1 MTVENVRLPR
11 PAKVRIERAHKSPT
25 ARVYINDVDA
35 SNHVSAVT
43 WGMKAGKLPTA
54 TLTFLDVEV
63 DVEAEELGP
72 GSENIRVQST
82 APNEGLR
89 ALAEANK
96 RECARIVAEVQ
107 DGGLPDFTAED
118 WERLRRFAPGL
129 VDAILG
135 ATPVERRKHV
145 VSASE
150 PAELRT
156 PVEWGERYG
165 VDIMDP
171 DGWRSA
177 DAPAWTEPITLA
189 DFYDRARRCTVRN
202 CATVDWQRIA
212 RDAKES

>member
-1 MTVENVRLPR
+1 MENVRLPR

-25 ARVYINDVDA
+25 ARVYINDVDV

-63 DVEAEELGP
+63 DVEAEESGP
-72 GSENIRVQST
+72 GSANIAIQPTV
-82 APNEGLR
+82 PNGGLR
-89 ALAEANK
+89 ALAEANE
-96 RECARIVAEVQ
+96 RERARIVAEARN
-107 DGGLPDFTAED
+107 GALPDFTAED
-118 WERLRRFAPGL
+118 WEKLRRFAPGL

-135 ATPVERRKHV
+135 ARPVERRERV
-145 VSASE
+145 VSVPES
-150 PAELRT
+150 AELRT
-156 PVEWGERYG
+156 PEEWGELYG

-189 DFYDRARRCTVRN
+189 DFYERALRCTVRN

-212 RDAKES
+212 RDAEGS